1 MNYSELMDKVEGFDE
16 NELNNFVSKVK
27 DWALMHGIGMRSK
40 NNFDENSL
48 VVAPFTLFP
57 SPIAKDCF
65 NRAIRAQTLLNKLL
79 HRLAYDPQFLDYAL
93 ASVLEHDEF
102 TRKLYEIY
110 TEIRKT
116 EPAQRISCGLFRCD
130 YFLHSDGSLKQV
142 EMNTIS
148 SSMSGLIHS
157 LGYAHRYV
165 IKQLG
170 MDQHLN
176 HIPVNLALSQLCQGL
191 IEAWKLYSV
200 KRAVIMFVVE
210 DVTYNIC
217 DQRFMEF
224 ETQNLNSDVRIIRRS
239 FNQLLEQAKLGE
251 NMELLVGKDEV
262 AVIYYR
268 WGYDPSH
275 HTDETWSL
283 RLMMEKSKAIKC
295 PSIQYHLVGAKKV
308 QQVLCFPGI
317 LEKYISNKEEV
328 EMIRDL
334 FVDIYPLDESPEGE
348 EGYKLAMTQFN
359 RFVLK
364 PQREGGGNNIY
375 GDDIPKHLRS
385 ISRKDA
391 AAFIL
396 MGLIEPVP
404 CKNILVKQDYV
415 GKGDVV
421 SELGIYG
428 IIVGNEN
435 EIFVNE
441 EAGHMLRSKLVSS
454 REGGVAAGDGLLDS
468 PYIV

>member
-1 MNYSELMDKVEGFDE
+1 MDYSELVNKVEGFDE
-16 NELNNFVSKVK
+16 NELASFVSKVK

-40 NNFDENSL
+40 NNFDESSL
-48 VVAPFTLFP
+48 VVAPFTLLP
-57 SPIAKDCF
+57 SPITKDCF
-65 NRAIRAQTLLNKLL
+65 ERAIRAQKLLNKLL
-79 HRLAYDPQFLDYAL
+79 HRLAYDSEFLDYAL

-116 EPAQRISCGLFRCD
+116 EPVQRV
-130 YFLHSDGSLKQV
+130 SLVVVRNDLMFVNNGIKQV
-142 EMNTIS
+142 EMNTIASGFGHLGPS
-148 SSMSGLIHS
+148 SNKL
-157 LGYAHRYV
+157 HRYV
-165 IKQLG
+165 VKQLR
-170 MDQHLN
+170 MDKHLN
-176 HIPVNLALSQLCQGL
+176 HIPVNIALSKLCEGL
-191 IEAWKLYSV
+191 IEAWRHYNVES
-200 KRAVIMFVVE
+200 AVILFVVE
-210 DVTYNIC
+210 EVTFNIC

-224 ETQNLNSDVRIIRRS
+224 ETERLNSNVRVIRRS

-251 NMELLVGKDEV
+251 NMELYVDKHEV
-262 AVIYYR
+262 AVVYFR
-268 WGYDPSH
+268 WGYDPTHFS
-275 HTDETWSL
+275 DETWSL

-308 QQVLCFPGI
+308 QQVLCYPGI
-317 LEKYISNKEEV
+317 LEKYISDKEEAN
-328 EMIRDL
+328 MIRDL

-348 EGYKLAMTQFN
+348 EGYKLAMNQFN

-375 GDDIPKHLRS
+375 GDDIPKHLKS

-404 CKNILVKQDYV
+404 TRNILVKQGYV

-428 IIVGNEN
+428 IIIGDDNR
-435 EIFVNE
+435 IYLNE

-468 PYIV
+468 PYVL

>member
-1 MNYSELMDKVEGFDE
+1 
-16 NELNNFVSKVK
+16 
-27 DWALMHGIGMRSK
+27 
-40 NNFDENSL
+40 
-48 VVAPFTLFP
+48 
-57 SPIAKDCF
+57 
-65 NRAIRAQTLLNKLL
+65 
-79 HRLAYDPQFLDYAL
+79 
-93 ASVLEHDEF
+93 
-102 TRKLYEIY
+102 
-110 TEIRKT
+110 
-116 EPAQRISCGLFRCD
+116 
-130 YFLHSDGSLKQV
+130 
-142 EMNTIS
+142 MNTIS
-148 SSMSGLIHS
+148 SSMSGLIQS
-157 LGYAHRYV
+157 LGNAHRYAV
-165 IKQLG
+165 KQLR
-170 MDQHLN
+170 MDKHLKN
-176 HIPVNLALSQLCQGL
+176 IPENIALSKLCQGL
-191 IEAWKLYSV
+191 VEAWKHYNVESAIIL
-200 KRAVIMFVVE
+200 FVVE
-210 DVTYNIC
+210 EVTYNIC

-224 ETQNLNSDVRIIRRS
+224 ETERLNSNVRVIRRN
-239 FNQLLEQAKLGE
+239 FKQLVEQAKLGE
-251 NMELLVGKDEV
+251 NMELLVGEDEV

-275 HTDETWSL
+275 YTDETWSL

-317 LEKYISNKEEV
+317 LEKYISDKEEV
-328 EMIRDL
+328 KMIRDL

-375 GDDIPKHLRS
+375 GEDIPKHLKS

-396 MGLIEPVP
+396 MGLIEPAP
-404 CKNILVKQDYV
+404 TKNILVKQGYF

-428 IIVGNEN
+428 IIVGNDN
-435 EIFVNE
+435 DIFVNE
-441 EAGHMLRSKLVSS
+441 EAGHMLRTKLVSS

-468 PYIV
+468 PYLV